1 MPFLLRMRDQWLRGC
16 SAVMLLPLE
25 HFASFEQQGLI
36 PTQWRSQRVG
46 KLAFGHESRKLERE
60 LVVITAL

>member
-1 MPFLLRMRDQWLRGC
+1 
-16 SAVMLLPLE
+16 MLLPLE